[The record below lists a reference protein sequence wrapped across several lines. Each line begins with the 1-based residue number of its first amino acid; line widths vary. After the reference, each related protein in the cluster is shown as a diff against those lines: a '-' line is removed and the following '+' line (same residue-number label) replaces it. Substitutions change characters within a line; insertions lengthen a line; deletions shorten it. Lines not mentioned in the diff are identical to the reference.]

1 TASSDVPLGVSGF
14 ELEMAME
21 LVLVR
26 GAWRLAS
33 EDETGAD
40 GLHAGLRV
48 PPSLSLPKSSLMPS
62 KTETKSGDA
71 L

>member
-1 TASSDVPLGVSGF
+1 MASSDVPLGVSGF
-14 ELEMAME
+14 ELEIPME

-33 EDETGAD
+33 EDGTGTD

-48 PPSLSLPKSSLMPS
+48 PPSLPSLNPVSRCPKPRPNLGTP
-62 KTETKSGDA
+62 
-71 L
+71 